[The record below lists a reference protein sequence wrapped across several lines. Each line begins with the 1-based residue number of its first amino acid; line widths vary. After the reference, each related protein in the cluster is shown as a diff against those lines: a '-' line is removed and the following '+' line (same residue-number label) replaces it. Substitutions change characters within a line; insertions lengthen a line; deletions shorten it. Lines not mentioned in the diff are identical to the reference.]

1 MFLLCLTACTSITA
15 RQHQQAETLLSTD
28 YWHPAPSASVVQ
40 RRLYAGMSGD
50 EFLRLVGAQDPGFTS
65 PLPWCHYF
73 LPDGTLSITFDSKG
87 RVSEWKVA
95 RGTK

>member
-15 RQHQQAETLLSTD
+15 RKHQQAESVLSPD
-28 YWHPAPSASVVQ
+28 YWHPPPSASVVE
-40 RRLYAGMSGD
+40 RRLYVGMSGD
-50 EFLRLVGAQDPGFTS
+50 EFLRLVGAQDPGFAS
-65 PLPWCHYF
+65 PLPWWHYF
-73 LPDGTLSITFDSKG
+73 LPDGTFSVAFDPEG